1 MINIDEV
8 VRTKRR
14 SIALIV
20 ERDGR
25 LVVRAPIWV
34 KDEKILEFVHRKEKW
49 ILNKQE
55 KAKALYPPFAP
66 KEYVNGEGFW
76 YLGKIHPLQWTEN
89 QKSLLYL
96 DENFQLSQLAADKAP
111 LVFEKWYCEQ
121 AYQIISERSQYYAEK
136 HGFVYKHIK
145 ITSAQT
151 RWGSCNAK
159 GTLSFTWRLVMAPMP
174 IIDYV
179 VIHEL
184 VHLKTQ
190 NHSND
195 YWSKVRLIM
204 PDYQNKID
212 WLDRYGHLLRLE

>member
-8 VRTKRR
+8 IRTKRR

-25 LVVRAPIWV
+25 LVVRAPTRV
-34 KDEKILEFVHRKEKW
+34 KDEKILEFVNQKEKW

-66 KEYVNGEGFW
+66 KEYVNEEGFW

-89 QKSLLYL
+89 QKPLLYL
-96 DENFQLSQLAADKAP
+96 NENFQLSQMAADKAP
-111 LVFEKWYCEQ
+111 GVFEKWYRGQ
-121 AYQIISERSQYYAEK
+121 AYQIISERVQWYAAK

-151 RWGSCNAK
+151 RWGSCNSK

-174 IIDYV
+174 VIDYV
-179 VIHEL
+179 VVHEL
-184 VHLKTQ
+184 VHLKTL
-190 NHSND
+190 NHSKD

-204 PDYQNKID
+204 PDYKSRID
-212 WLDRYGHLLRLE
+212 WLTGMVTC

>member
-1 MINIDEV
+1 MIHIDEV
-8 VRTKRR
+8 IRTKRR

-25 LVVRAPIWV
+25 LVVRAPIRV
-34 KDEKILEFVHRKEKW
+34 KDEKILEFVNQKEKW

-76 YLGKIHPLQWTEN
+76 YLGKTHPLQWTEN
-89 QKSLLYL
+89 QKPLLSLN
-96 DENFQLSQLAADKAP
+96 ENFQLSQMAAYKAP
-111 LVFEKWYCEQ
+111 IVFEKWYRGQ
-121 AYQIISERSQYYAEK
+121 AYKIISERVQWYAEK

-145 ITSAQT
+145 ITSART
-151 RWGSCNAK
+151 RWGSCNSK
-159 GTLSFTWRLVMAPMP
+159 GTLSFTWRLVMAPMSV
-174 IIDYV
+174 IDYV
-179 VIHEL
+179 VVYEL
-184 VHLKTQ
+184 VHLKAP
-190 NHSND
+190 NHSKE

-204 PDYQNKID
+204 PDYQSRID

>member
-8 VRTKRR
+8 IRTKRR

-25 LVVRAPIWV
+25 LVVRAPIRV
-34 KDEKILEFVHRKEKW
+34 KDEKILEFVHQKEKW

-76 YLGKIHPLQWTEN
+76 YLGKIHPLQWIEN
-89 QKSLLYL
+89 QKPLLYL
-96 DENFQLSQLAADKAP
+96 NENFQLSQMAAHKASI
-111 LVFEKWYCEQ
+111 VFEKWYREQ
-121 AYQIISERSQYYAEK
+121 AYQIISERVQWYAAK
-136 HGFVYKHIK
+136 HGFVYKHVK

-151 RWGSCNAK
+151 RWGSCNSK
-159 GTLSFTWRLVMAPMP
+159 GTLSFTWRLVMAPTP

-179 VIHEL
+179 VVHEL
-184 VHLKTQ
+184 VHLKTP
-190 NHSND
+190 NHSKD

-204 PDYQNKID
+204 PDYKIRID